1 LGTVY
6 SFVFPSIN
14 PIKQYLQAM
23 HYLRRQVELL
33 REVKN
38 IDAMEETEIML
49 LV

>member
-1 LGTVY
+1 
-6 SFVFPSIN
+6 
-14 PIKQYLQAM
+14 M